1 MNFFLGFC
9 LARVDDTTKMPAMSD
24 LFSQPEKPRQSNL
37 PELSVTELSLA
48 LKRTVEDAFSYV
60 RVRGEISGFKRAA
73 SGHMYMAL
81 KDTDSVI
88 DGVCWR
94 GTASKLSV
102 NPEDGLEVVVTGKL
116 TTYPGRSKYQIV
128 IESMELAGEGAL
140 LKLLEERKRKL
151 AAEGLFAPERKRDI
165 PFLPEVIGVMTS
177 PTGAVIRDIMHRLAD
192 RFPRHVLLW
201 PVVVQGDAAAEQVA
215 RAIEGFNALPSGG
228 PVPRP
233 DVLIVA
239 RGGGSLE
246 DLWAFNEE
254 IVVRAAANSEIP
266 LISAVGHETD
276 TTLIDY
282 AADRRA
288 PTPTA
293 AAEMAVPVRADLI
306 AMVRDLDRRALGAMT
321 RQLQSHARDVEGLG
335 RGLPRPDSLL
345 QVASQRLDDFTE
357 RLALGWQSGFKE
369 RSQRLALAGSRLRSP
384 REVLD
389 FKAERLAGLADRLG
403 LALNQSRQR
412 SEARYEHSRLG
423 ERLEAAGTRLLQDR
437 TDRLE
442 QMGFRLE
449 NLSYRSVLSRGYAVV
464 QDDEGK
470 LVSKAESL
478 EYGDSISIKFQDG
491 DVDAMVGVESFASA
505 VTAKRQPQP
514 KRPEKKQAEPK
525 KAEAKKP
532 KPKSDDRQGELL

>member
-1 MNFFLGFC
+1 M
-9 LARVDDTTKMPAMSD
+9 AAMSD
-24 LFSQPEKPRQSNL
+24 LFSQPDKKRQSNL

-81 KDTDSVI
+81 KDADSVI

-94 GTASKLSV
+94 GMASKLSV
-102 NPEDGLEVVVTGKL
+102 KPEDGLEVVVTGKL
-116 TTYPGRSKYQIV
+116 TTYPGRSKYQVV

-140 LKLLEERKRKL
+140 LKLLEERKKAL
-151 AAEGLFAPERKRDI
+151 AAEGLFEADRKRPV
-165 PFLPEVIGVMTS
+165 PFLPRVIGVVTS
-177 PTGAVIRDIMHRLAD
+177 PTGAVIRDILHRLAD

-201 PVVVQGDAAAEQVA
+201 PVMVQGDGAAEQVA
-215 RAIEGFNALPSGG
+215 RAIAGFNALPADGG
-228 PVPRP
+228 VPRP

-254 IVVRAAANSEIP
+254 IVVRAAADSDIP

-276 TTLIDY
+276 TTLIDF
-282 AADRRA
+282 ASDRRA

-293 AAEMAVPVRADLI
+293 AAEMAVPVRSDLI
-306 AMVRDLDRRALGAMT
+306 AMVRDLDRRGLGAMT
-321 RQLQSHARDVEGLG
+321 RQLQQQARHVEGLG

-345 QVASQRLDDFTE
+345 QVASQRLDDFAE
-357 RLALGWQSGFKE
+357 RLSLGWQGGYKE

-389 FKAERLAGLADRLG
+389 HKGERLAGVADRLG

-412 SEARYEHSRLG
+412 AASRYEHSRLG
-423 ERLEAAGTRLLQDR
+423 ERLEVVGRRLLDER
-437 TDRLE
+437 AERLE
-442 QMGFRLE
+442 QLGFRLE
-449 NLSYRSVLSRGYAVV
+449 NLSYKSVLNRGYAVV
-464 QDDEGK
+464 KDAEGG
-470 LVSKAESL
+470 LVSSAKAL
-478 EYGDSISIKFQDG
+478 DYGETVSIEFQDG
-491 DVDAMVGVESFASA
+491 DVDAMIGVDSFASA
-505 VTAKRQPQP
+505 VTSKRQPQP
-514 KRPEKKQAEPK
+514 KSPAKKASKAKKAEPK
-525 KAEAKKP
+525 KSGP
-532 KPKSDDRQGELL
+532 DDRQGELL